1 MKNGDRAM
9 NDYAVSIVV
18 ECAKSD
24 INHVEEDQMP
34 EFQVIV
40 RGILP
45 LKVVLSNPTANIL
58 VAQLI
63 IDLRDLI
70 IRHFIILCVS

>member
-1 MKNGDRAM
+1 M

-34 EFQVIV
+34 EFQVIGS
-40 RGILP
+40 GILP
-45 LKVVLSNPTANIL
+45 LKVVLSNPTADIL
-58 VAQLI
+58 VAQQM